1 MSHKI
6 KEWFVLLLLIFIVI
20 LTLAVNQFTNTIY
33 DLNLYEY
40 FKYSRDLSKDEINYL
55 KEKNTL
61 YYTSDNNAPPFSF
74 KDKYSGLYKGFILDY
89 VSALS
94 IELNTEIEF
103 VPRVWE
109 DAVQSVISGD
119 ADMIELYPSDDR
131 RKNME
136 FTESIY
142 NLRAIIMTRNN
153 QKDIRHVKDLKG
165 LKVAIEGGDYA
176 NEYIK
181 NIMPGIEIINTI
193 DYLEAVNK
201 LLNNEVDAIIG
212 DEPIL
217 IYFSNNLSIEELVN
231 ILEDPLYEMDICIG
245 VNKSESML
253 ANIINKAILDLKRN
267 DFAPK
272 IQQKWFGLSAP
283 IHKDKINAQIMF
295 FLIIILTLLAVIAT
309 GISVWTYFLKKQ
321 VIKQTDELS
330 DSKNDLQL
338 TFDAISEFLIVI
350 NENGLIE
357 NVNISFSNWLSKDKN
372 DIINCS
378 FKDIPLLNT
387 IVINND
393 CTCNE
398 AVYKGKLY
406 NYYITSLES
415 GNKRIL
421 VSIEDKTNEIISSRQ
436 MLQHNKM
443 IAVGQLAAGLS
454 HEIRNP
460 LGIIRNYCY
469 VLKSKLSNND
479 PLIDKSLNSIESS
492 VLRASKMVE
501 NLLNFS
507 RTNNDEFS
515 CINLKD
521 AIKDIISFEKK
532 SVENKQINII
542 INCDDNIEFCTR
554 TESFTHIILNLL
566 TNAVDSLH
574 IGGSI
579 IVDCYIVNNYLYIDF
594 KDTGEGIETKNIE
607 HIFNPFFTTKKA
619 GKGTGLGLYIVY
631 NELQKIKGEI
641 SVTSKVGE
649 GTEFKLKFKIK
660 EENNDW
666 F

>member
-6 KEWFVLLLLIFIVI
+6 KKWAFLLLLIFIAV
-20 LTLAVNQFTNTIY
+20 LVLAVNQFTNTIY

-40 FKYSRDLSKDEINYL
+40 FKYSQDLSEDEINYL

-89 VSALS
+89 VTALS

-109 DAVQSVISGD
+109 DAIQSVISGD
-119 ADMIELYPSDDR
+119 ADMIELYPSEDR
-131 RKNME
+131 KRYME

-142 NLRAIIMTRNN
+142 ELRAIIMTRNN
-153 QKDIRHVKDLKG
+153 QQEIIHVMDLKG
-165 LKVAIEGGDYA
+165 LKVAIEAGDYA

-181 NIMPGIEIINTI
+181 NIIPDIEIINTT

-201 LLNNEVDAIIG
+201 LLSNEVDAIIG

-217 IYFSNNLSIEELVN
+217 IYFTNNLSIEEQVN
-231 ILEDPLYEMDICIG
+231 ILEEPLYEMDICIG
-245 VNKSESML
+245 VNKAEAKL
-253 ANIINKAILDLKRN
+253 VNIVNKAILDLKRN

-295 FLIIILTLLAVIAT
+295 LLIIILSLFAMIVA

-321 VIKQTDELS
+321 VVKQTDELN

-338 TFDAISEFLIVI
+338 TLDAISDFLIVI

-357 NVNISFSNWLSKDKN
+357 NVNKSFSDWLSKDKD
-372 DIINCS
+372 DIIDCS
-378 FKDIPLLNT
+378 FKDIPLLNSLD
-387 IVINND
+387 INTD
-393 CTCNE
+393 EIGNE
-398 AVYKGKLY
+398 AVYKGRLY

-469 VLKSKLSNND
+469 VLKNKLLNND

-507 RTNNDEFS
+507 RSNNDEFS

-521 AIKDIISFEKK
+521 AIKDIIALEKK
-532 SVENKQINII
+532 SVEEKQINII
-542 INCDDNIEFCTR
+542 INCDENIEFCTK

-566 TNAVDSLH
+566 TNAIDSLH
-574 IGGSI
+574 LGGSI
-579 IVDCYIVNNYLYIDF
+579 VIDCYIVNNYLCIDF
-594 KDTGEGIETKNIE
+594 SDSGEGIEKENIE

-641 SVTSKVGE
+641 SVKSKVGE

-660 EENNDW
+660 EEQND
-666 F
+666 